1 MKRITASVVGLGYWG
16 PNLARNFHASED
28 YRLVALCD
36 TNPARLAKAG
46 ENYPW
51 AKRYSSL
58 TLLLEEEQPDLVAI
72 ASPVDSHYVL
82 AKAALE
88 AGAHVLCEKPLARTV
103 AHRNYV
109 LSSGCDVPAGAPL
122 ANLDAFYAAVEGQ

>member
-1 MKRITASVVGLGYWG
+1 
-16 PNLARNFHASED
+16 
-28 YRLVALCD
+28 VALCD

-103 AHRNYV
+103 AQASELVETAARVGRQLFVDHSFIYTGAVRLLRELYRTKNSAN
-109 LSSGCDVPAGAPL
+109 SSTSTRC
-122 ANLDAFYAAVEGQ
+122 E